1 MLQRRNLLL
10 PVLLAA
16 CGCSGEATRGVV
28 EVPVR
33 VGMVALDSHN
43 IPVIVLEEEGGPR
56 LLPIWIGMDAAQSI
70 TAEMEQQ
77 QSPRPNTHD
86 LAKRVIQGLDGE
98 IASVVVTKLREGTY
112 YAILNLA
119 TDGKVVEIDARPSDA
134 IAIALRVK
142 APIFVRAPTPTA
154 STSRLPGLAMRSR
167 PEAHRQLLS
176 GAYDLHREPELG
188 SGPRTLPI
196 KHRCTRRPSLVIEAE
211 SCA

>member
-10 PVLLAA
+10 PLLLAA
-16 CGCSGEATRGVV
+16 CGGEATRGVID
-28 EVPVR
+28 VPVR
-33 VGMVALDSHN
+33 VGMVALDAHN
-43 IPVIVLEEEGGPR
+43 IPVMVLEEEGGPR

-70 TAEMEQQ
+70 TTEMEQK

-142 APIFVRAPTPTA
+142 APIFVRATVFEEAGEVVIPDAYGKRIGPPRPRDAQPTG
-154 STSRLPGLAMRSR
+154 TSSATSQRS
-167 PEAHRQLLS
+167 L
-176 GAYDLHREPELG
+176 
-188 SGPRTLPI
+188 
-196 KHRCTRRPSLVIEAE
+196 
-211 SCA
+211 

>member
-142 APIFVRAPTPTA
+142 APIFVRATVFEEAGEVVIPDAYGKHIASPRPRDAQPTGSPPAT
-154 STSRLPGLAMRSR
+154 PQRS
-167 PEAHRQLLS
+167 L
-176 GAYDLHREPELG
+176 
-188 SGPRTLPI
+188 
-196 KHRCTRRPSLVIEAE
+196 
-211 SCA
+211 

>member
-1 MLQRRNLLL
+1 MSSGSGSMLHRRNLLL

-16 CGCSGEATRGVV
+16 CGCSGGATRGTVD
-28 EVPVR
+28 VPVR

-142 APIFVRAPTPTA
+142 APIFVRATVFEEAGEVVIPDSYGKHIASPRPRGMQPTG
-154 STSRLPGLAMRSR
+154 TSPATSQRS
-167 PEAHRQLLS
+167 L
-176 GAYDLHREPELG
+176 
-188 SGPRTLPI
+188 
-196 KHRCTRRPSLVIEAE
+196 
-211 SCA
+211 

>member
-1 MLQRRNLLL
+1 MLHRRNLLL
-10 PVLLAA
+10 AVLLAA
-16 CGCSGEATRGVV
+16 CGCSGGATRGTVD
-28 EVPVR
+28 VPVR

-43 IPVIVLEEEGGPR
+43 IPVMVLEEEGGSR

-142 APIFVRAPTPTA
+142 APIFVRATVFEEAGEVVIPDSYGKHIASPRPRGMQPTG
-154 STSRLPGLAMRSR
+154 TSPATSQRS
-167 PEAHRQLLS
+167 L
-176 GAYDLHREPELG
+176 
-188 SGPRTLPI
+188 
-196 KHRCTRRPSLVIEAE
+196 
-211 SCA
+211 

>member
-1 MLQRRNLLL
+1 MGSGPGSMLQHRNLLL

-28 EVPVR
+28 DVPVR

-142 APIFVRAPTPTA
+142 APIFVRATVFEEAGEVVIPDSYGKHIASPRPRGMQPTG
-154 STSRLPGLAMRSR
+154 TSPATSQRS
-167 PEAHRQLLS
+167 L
-176 GAYDLHREPELG
+176 
-188 SGPRTLPI
+188 
-196 KHRCTRRPSLVIEAE
+196 
-211 SCA
+211 

>member
-1 MLQRRNLLL
+1 MSSGSGSMLHRRNLLL

-16 CGCSGEATRGVV
+16 CGCSGGATRGTVD
-28 EVPVR
+28 VPVR

-142 APIFVRAPTPTA
+142 APIFVRATVFEEAGEVVIPDSYGKHIA
-154 STSRLPGLAMRSR
+154 SPRPRGMQRTGTSPATSQRS
-167 PEAHRQLLS
+167 L
-176 GAYDLHREPELG
+176 
-188 SGPRTLPI
+188 
-196 KHRCTRRPSLVIEAE
+196 
-211 SCA
+211 